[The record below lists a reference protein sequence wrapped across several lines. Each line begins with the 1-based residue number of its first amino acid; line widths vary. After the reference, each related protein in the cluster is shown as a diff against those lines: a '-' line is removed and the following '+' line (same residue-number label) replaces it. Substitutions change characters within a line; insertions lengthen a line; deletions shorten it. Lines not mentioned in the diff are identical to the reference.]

1 MDKNEIKEKELEEI
15 SGGLIPPYPP
25 SASIDKNGMMPVI
38 FASEMDKEDLV
49 LSKNDNT
56 DGING

>member
-1 MDKNEIKEKELEEI
+1 MTF
-15 SGGLIPPYPP
+15 IPPLPL
-25 SASIDKNGMMPVI
+25 SAEAPKGVMPVI
-38 FASEMDKEDLV
+38 FASEMDKEELV